1 MSILE
6 VELPSCL
13 MFSVFMGQAELLE
26 GPNSKGKI
34 LLVNFKPNFS
44 GKKNKSKYEAVKFYF
59 QIDIGLCKS
68 NKTNY

>member
-44 GKKNKSKYEAVKFYF
+44 GKKKKNLNMRQLNSTFRL
-59 QIDIGLCKS
+59 I
-68 NKTNY
+68 